1 MDENEALAL
10 LAVVGVG
17 YVLLKDTNVFGGSP
31 FDVPAGDIG
40 PGGITGPP
48 RADSHGNNLAG
59 EIGAA
64 ACIGGGAVVGGI
76 YTGGAG
82 AAAGAKIGAALA
94 PVCSAVAP
102 YVAKGGKFIGKE
114 AAAGATFIAHYT
126 AEGARDV
133 GKAGA
138 AAATFAAKQITSSIT
153 NPGTTFIKTNVAIA
167 NAVNSGTALVDRGVN
182 SLYSKAPMP
191 IKIAIAPI
199 VGAVKVSAGLIN
211 VGTKV
216 GDAGAAV
223 GSKIAGS
230 LESGAK
236 SAGHAIASGASKVLG
251 WL

>member
-1 MDENEALAL
+1 
-10 LAVVGVG
+10 VGVG
-17 YVLLKDTNVFGGSP
+17 YVLLKDTNIFGGPVGSP

-133 GKAGA
+133 GKAGVA
-138 AAATFAAKQITSSIT
+138 GATFAAKQVGSFVT
-153 NPGTTFIKTNVAIA
+153 NPGTTFIKTNVAIG
-167 NAVNSGTALVDRGVN
+167 NAVSSGAALVDRGVN
-182 SLYSKAPMP
+182 SLYDKAPTP
-191 IKIAIAPI
+191 VKIAVAPI
-199 VGAVKVSAGLIN
+199 VGIAKVS
-211 VGTKV
+211 TKLV
-216 GDAGAAV
+216 TVSSSAVNAGAAV
-223 GSKIAGS
+223 AVKVTSGI
-230 LESGAK
+230 ESGVKAGTK
-236 SAGHAIASGASKVLG
+236 AVGSAVSKAIG